1 MSLSK
6 RFFYFNDFK
15 ENNFNFYPD
24 KTQLKQLLDKINKE
38 KKQNEFPG
46 RPPPEKNNDGI
57 PSIKIN
63 CGTSVE
69 TEGELRNDIDN
80 KTIDTNNTNNKEP
93 SGIKQQ
99 YNKRKNKMKSFFNCM
114 SKYKNY
120 SKAHKFISDQLDIVA
135 YIRNNMLLN
144 IIKKCLLGSNRKEI
158 IKLLSIPVI
167 SLKDNKNEH
176 EDDLFRGKTDKY
188 KEYNEEDFE
197 NCKNE
202 IDKQKKENNFDN
214 NFNLYVKEHLEKV
227 LTKNN

>member
-1 MSLSK
+1 MEK
-6 RFFYFNDFK
+6 
-15 ENNFNFYPD
+15 
-24 KTQLKQLLDKINKE
+24 LLEKINKE
-38 KKQNEFPG
+38 KKLKEFPG
-46 RPPPEKNNDGI
+46 KLPPEEINGGNV
-57 PSIKIN
+57 PS
-63 CGTSVE
+63 E
-69 TEGELRNDIDN
+69 EGELGNNNDN
-80 KTIDTNNTNNKEP
+80 TIDTNNNQPFRIKKQFNK
-93 SGIKQQ
+93 IK
-99 YNKRKNKMKSFFNCM
+99 KKKKSCFKCT
-114 SKYKNY
+114 KCKNY